1 MLIPQKRKLHK
12 KHLEVISSYEV
23 KPIKIGWLEYTI
35 NVGQTGYYQMNF
47 RYASNNTVGGPFF
60 LEVDGMKIS
69 PDMTV
74 TSTGGWDQWTSKTY
88 ENIIKEID
96 KIKLELKSYDEM
108 LIKKNKWIVINKID
122 LLTNDQIL
130 KLKESFQKHRSD
142 VYFISTIDKTGIK
155 ELTKNIYEFLK
166 YENRTKEI

>member
-1 MLIPQKRKLHK
+1 
-12 KHLEVISSYEV
+12 
-23 KPIKIGWLEYTI
+23 
-35 NVGQTGYYQMNF
+35 
-47 RYASNNTVGGPFF
+47 
-60 LEVDGMKIS
+60 
-69 PDMTV
+69 
-74 TSTGGWDQWTSKTY
+74 
-88 ENIIKEID
+88 
-96 KIKLELKSYDEM
+96 M

-155 ELTKNIYEFLK
+155 ELTNNIYEFLK